1 MSNMKKNKKIFDI
14 VLIAMLTAIL
24 FVQEQVLMFLPNIQL
39 TVFLIM
45 FYSKKLGFL
54 KTSIIVFIYVLLD
67 NIFMASLGLFYTPF
81 MLLGW
86 MLIPILL
93 CTAFKKVNSVFW
105 LSSLGFIFALIYSWV
120 MVIPNIFVNEIDVIV
135 YLINDI
141 PFEILL
147 AVSSFLSVLWLY
159 KPCEKCFDNLFNN
172 NQNE

>member
-1 MSNMKKNKKIFDI
+1 MKYNNKVFDV
-14 VLIAMLTAIL
+14 VLIAMFSTIL
-24 FVQEQVLMFLPNIQL
+24 FVLEQILMFLPNIQL

-81 MLLGW
+81 MLIGW
-86 MLIPILL
+86 MLIPVLL
-93 CTAFKKVNSVFW
+93 CTLFNKVESVIW
-105 LSSLGFIFALIYSWV
+105 LSCLGILFSLLYSWV
-120 MVIPNIFVNEIDVIV
+120 MIIPNIIINKVDIIV

-147 AVSSFLSVLWLY
+147 SVSSFISVLWLY
-159 KPCEKCFDNLFNN
+159 KPCEKCFDSLSLHYKK
-172 NQNE
+172 